1 MTHKDKYRVPI
12 LTRSK
17 VYWAIIAAFL
27 AVIVVWAVALG
38 EWTHE
43 SSLNPWGFWSWKELQ
58 TDCGGDT
65 AYCYSVRQNPDAGA
79 EISHAIFLTDSLIP
93 RIIRYAYYEGGGL
106 KAYQREGVSTHYAE
120 VELDENERG
129 FVERVLGPWLRKT

>member
-12 LTRSK
+12 LTCSK
-17 VYWAIIAAFL
+17 VYWAIIAALLILCAASWVF
-27 AVIVVWAVALG
+27 A

-43 SSLNPWGFWSWKELQ
+43 STLDPWGFWSWKELQ

-65 AYCYSVRQNPDAGA
+65 AYCYSVRQNPDPGA
-79 EISHAIFLTDSLIP
+79 EVSHVIFLTDSLIP

-120 VELDENERG
+120 VELDENEKQ